1 MMADYVT
8 WISDILALSTGVT
21 LGTTDVTV
29 GGLVV
34 AGALLGF
41 GFRAVRRIRTL
52 A

>member
-1 MMADYVT
+1 MADYIT
-8 WISDILALSTGVT
+8 WITSIFALDTGVT

-34 AGALLGF
+34 AGALLAF
-41 GFRAVRRIRTL
+41 GFRAVRRVKSL